1 MLAQF
6 KSQRGPT
13 RGPTII
19 SFFVVNRLFM
29 KLFKTCDINVLKVCQ
44 NLFTCELPYATLAGR
59 ARKFLDK
66 ITDSDVCYC
75 YLMYLR
81 ALVKFSEFILV
92 FYMCLLS
99 LVIVNH
105 VYSGNTDIS
114 RNSK

>member
-1 MLAQF
+1 
-6 KSQRGPT
+6 
-13 RGPTII
+13 
-19 SFFVVNRLFM
+19 M